1 MLDLAHALDDL
12 VEAVLQVQEEA
23 VPALRQG
30 SHQTCNAQGRRLLLV
45 FFFRGVTMKLRKSL
59 QLIK

>member
-23 VPALRQG
+23 VPALRQR
-30 SHQTCNAQGRRLLLV
+30 SHQTCKAQGRRLLLV
-45 FFFRGVTMKLRKSL
+45 SGFSFRES
-59 QLIK
+59 Q